1 MSNSRQNENV
11 REHQD
16 SDSSEVIVEKDN
28 AVDYVKALKRPFSDT
43 RKFLVGTILGMIP
56 IVNLTVIGY
65 TLNSTGLAEDN
76 GNRDGLPEW
85 TNFVELFM
93 KGLGTVAI
101 GIIMLLPAGLILLG
115 TFGSVITS
123 PALSMIFGGVPM
135 DTWNNYA
142 AGQMT
147 DIQMEDWFAQNWTE
161 FIPVFTKAVPLLL
174 LGGLL
179 AAVAFYILPASIL
192 GWVKEDK
199 FSAAF
204 SWETVKMTMT
214 LDYLVNWLIVGY
226 LGGVLT
232 SLLGWVPFLSTGI
245 AMYVSGVFS
254 YTVFAELYERA
265 TSEEQIMV
273 SEPAALGTD

>member
-1 MSNSRQNENV
+1 MSNSRQDENV

-65 TLNSTGLAEDN
+65 TLNSTGLAKNN

-179 AAVAFYILPASIL
+179 AALAFYILPAAIL
-192 GWVKEDK
+192 GWVKEDR

-204 SWETVKMTMT
+204 SWETLKKTMT

-245 AMYVSGVFS
+245 TMYVSGVFS
-254 YTVFAELYERA
+254 YTVFAVLYERA
-265 TSEEQIMV
+265 TSEEQIIV
-273 SEPAALGTD
+273 SE

>member
-1 MSNSRQNENV
+1 MSNSRQDENV

-16 SDSSEVIVEKDN
+16 SDSSEGIVEKDN

-56 IVNLTVIGY
+56 LVNLTVIGY
-65 TLNSTGLAEDN
+65 TLNSTGLAKDN

-85 TNFVELFM
+85 TNFGELFM

-179 AAVAFYILPASIL
+179 AALAFYILPAAIL
-192 GWVKEDK
+192 GWVKEDR

-204 SWETVKMTMT
+204 SWETIKKTMT

-245 AMYVSGVFS
+245 TMYVSGVFS

-273 SEPAALGTD
+273 SEPDSLDTD

>member
-1 MSNSRQNENV
+1 MSNSRQDENA

-56 IVNLTVIGY
+56 LVNLTVIGY
-65 TLNSTGLAEDN
+65 TLNSTGLANDN

-179 AAVAFYILPASIL
+179 AALAFYIIPASL
-192 GWVKEDK
+192 LAWQKEGRL
-199 FSAAF
+199 SAAF
-204 SWETVKMTMT
+204 SWETVKTTMT

-245 AMYVSGVFS
+245 TMCVSGVFS

-273 SEPAALGTD
+273 SE

>member
-43 RKFLVGTILGMIP
+43 RKFLTGTVLGMIP

-65 TLNSTGLAEDN
+65 TLNSTGLAKDN

-85 TNFVELFM
+85 TNFGELFM

-179 AAVAFYILPASIL
+179 AALAFYILPAAIL
-192 GWVKEDK
+192 GWVKEDR

-204 SWETVKMTMT
+204 SWETIKKTMT

-245 AMYVSGVFS
+245 TMYVSGVFS

-273 SEPAALGTD
+273 SEPDSLDTD